1 MIMKDN
7 RKYKRHKIDRAEID
21 GKIAFADEVIIC
33 DLSLG
38 GVSLK
43 ADRRMNIGE
52 EYLLK
57 LQNKEGIIR
66 IKGVVVWS
74 LLSGSKNDDKGNVIP
89 IYSAGL
95 RFADESR
102 QEIKELIDFLEE
114 HERKRYKAIN
124 EGLNEFVNLSEQFKE
139 VLELFAE

>member
-7 RKYKRHKIDRAEID
+7 RKYKRHKIDGGEID

>member
-1 MIMKDN
+1 MKDN
-7 RKYKRHKIDRAEID
+7 RKYKRHKIDGAEID